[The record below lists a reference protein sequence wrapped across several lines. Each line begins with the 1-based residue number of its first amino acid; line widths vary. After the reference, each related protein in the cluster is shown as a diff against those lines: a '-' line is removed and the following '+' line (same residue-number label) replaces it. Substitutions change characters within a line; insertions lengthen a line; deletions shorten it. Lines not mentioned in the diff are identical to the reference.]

1 MMRAE
6 IADLAELVMSLRD
19 RIEDV
24 LTKPELTPEPAPIV
38 EKLSTRSK
46 KAIEYVSAGWNSI
59 EALARDMELPLKIAL
74 RKLDYLAKTGKVEIM
89 RGQCRLKPAPAKPL
103 PAEPLQAELLPIEP
117 PRSNA
122 APVVSENTRARRLAR
137 EAKALSTI
145 KSIPPR
151 KRMNG
156 HTNGH
161 GTN

>member
-6 IADLAELVMSLRD
+6 IADLTDLVMSLRD

-24 LTKPELTPEPAPIV
+24 LTKPEPKPEPEPIV

-74 RKLDYLAKTGKVEIM
+74 RKLDYLAKTDRVEIM
-89 RGQCRLKPAPAKPL
+89 RGQCRLKPAPA
-103 PAEPLQAELLPIEP
+103 EPLQAELLPVEP
-117 PRSNA
+117 LKSNS
-122 APVVSENTRARRLAR
+122 APVISENTRARRLAR
-137 EAKALSTI
+137 EAKALATI

-156 HTNGH
+156 HTNGQ
-161 GTN
+161 GAN